1 MNRIIIVG
9 RLTGYPEL
17 RATQSGTS
25 VATFNVAV
33 NRRFDKEKADFF
45 RIVTWRGLAD
55 NCARYLEKGQQVAVE
70 GELQIQ
76 SYTAKDGTTRTA
88 VEINANNV
96 EFLAKAGQRTEAPPA
111 QESDFEL
118 YGGEL
123 VEEDALPF

>member
-96 EFLAKAGQRTEAPPA
+96 EFWLRQDSGQRRHRRRRATLSYTAG
-111 QESDFEL
+111 SW
-118 YGGEL
+118 
-123 VEEDALPF
+123 